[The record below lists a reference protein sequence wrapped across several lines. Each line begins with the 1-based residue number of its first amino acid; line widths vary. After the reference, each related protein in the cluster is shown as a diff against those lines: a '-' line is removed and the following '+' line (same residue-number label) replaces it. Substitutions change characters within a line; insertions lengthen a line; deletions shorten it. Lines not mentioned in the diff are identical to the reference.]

1 MAYTILKSDGTILVE
16 LADGRVD
23 DTTTSLTLFGRNKE
37 FYGEALN
44 NNLVKLLSNFA
55 NTTINPP
62 KNPIVGQIWYDR
74 TAKRLKVYDGE
85 FRILSG
91 AILSGTRPSTANVG
105 DLWFDTVNNQLKII
119 NQNSELLIGPSF
131 PSTIGENGWTLP
143 ATPIKDDNL
152 TSRDLTLLKNFGKT
166 VGVISSDAFEIY
178 SPDSATYFGTATFSM
193 VSGINVLGDI
203 SYTGKIDQ
211 KYITLTLPMDSITPN
226 TPSIDD
232 INEFLAQTN
241 KIITILNSIYPIN
254 TTTNLLI
261 SNPVNISSPER
272 GVPVNSE
279 ARVIISGGLYV
290 NNSPVNGIQVRRFI
304 AKTFTWD
311 YYDITG
317 GVFNTLTNVITTI
330 QGT

>member
-1 MAYTILKSDGTILVE
+1 MAYTILRSDGTILVE

-23 DTTTSLTLFGRNKE
+23 DTTTSLTLIGRNKE

-55 NTTINPP
+55 NTSINPP
-62 KNPIVGQIWYDR
+62 KNPVVGQIWYDR

-91 AILSGTRPSTANVG
+91 AILSGTRPTTANVG

-119 NQNSELLIGPSF
+119 NQNSEVLIGPAFS
-131 PSTIGENGWTLP
+131 STVGENGWALP

-152 TSRDLTLLKNFGKT
+152 TARDLTLLKNYGKT
-166 VGVISSDAFEIY
+166 IGVISSDAFEIY
-178 SPDSATYFGTATFSM
+178 SPDSATYFGTSTFSM
-193 VSGINVLGDI
+193 VSGINILGDI

-211 KYITLTLPMDSITPN
+211 KYITITLPMSSIAPTAPAV
-226 TPSIDD
+226 DD
-232 INEFLAQTN
+232 INEFLIQTN
-241 KIITILNSIYPIN
+241 NIISILNATYPIN
-254 TTTNLLI
+254 TTTNLVI
-261 SNPVNISSPER
+261 SNPDNILSLER

-279 ARVIISGGLYV
+279 ARVIISGGFLV
-290 NNSPVNGIQVRRFI
+290 GGVTINGIQVRRFV
-304 AKTFTWD
+304 AKTSTWD